1 MTLNKE
7 KIIICKS
14 SSDYKR
20 YRDTLVKSGT
30 QNVFI
35 GEKSISFLALST
47 NIVLRYQVEMG
58 QSVPPILIKERDM
71 ISVIYFSILKLL
83 EEGKLTYF
91 KDDMFSYSL
100 ASEICKTIKK
110 IIEENAYDDFLKMST
125 PKIKDVICIMNAAN
139 DFYTKKGLNDNVLYF
154 TEEQLYK
161 RAIDILKEH
170 KEYVDTGF
178 EYEYIGDSEISAVQ
192 NELLSF
198 YTANLVIDNAPS
210 GDMRELVK
218 GFTSIA
224 VQRSYGNNN
233 EIYGVIKDILTNKYA
248 LSDVAI
254 LLTSSNEMDNV
265 LSTLNSLGVPYKC
278 ASTLPAERTD
288 VYYLLKEI
296 FNIKPNFIAEE
307 IAYNTI
313 KRTPISEEY
322 VNYLISIRDKNT
334 INAKEF
340 VNKTAMFVKG
350 YFTSPN
356 CENISGALV
365 EVSSL
370 IPNGCELSHE
380 RARSFVLNAFKTIK
394 CTIKTEENE
403 CGVLLGALSSVME
416 EVRPHLYVLG
426 MDSSSFGLQKSES
439 PIMADD
445 ELKNI
450 GVRNTDFNMLSL
462 SREREE
468 RRLAEVVYNTSHLIG
483 SSLFISYVAYDS
495 TLMMYK
501 NPASFVMKL
510 KKIDNVKKTSVSFSD
525 RLISKDHLVDLEN
538 KYVAN
543 KDAENEIISPYP
555 YKLNELSLSATSVK
569 TFLDCQRK
577 FYFETVLKVKPEEK
591 IEIDLGTWLER
602 NVQGDFVHEALREY
616 VKQSFIDGSVQN
628 LVPDKQ
634 KMQKVIGT
642 HKKLDEELLDSII
655 DKLDKTYSAQ
665 YPALKEVHA
674 YELSILTN
682 AIRSEIEYIIK
693 NLSKSYPVATEWTS
707 DKQVEIEGMM
717 FSKNS
722 RIDRI
727 DYNIKEGSYTIVDYK
742 VKTLGSANNFKKE
755 HDSGQEIE
763 ENNNVQE
770 YLYYLIVN
778 EYLKKHGIKE
788 TANSFVFRL
797 VMTNEEVVPS
807 DLMYSGNIISDKV
820 KKIKDAYNNKT
831 WKCTEDNKKCTYCDY
846 KSICNDLINNN
857 SSKGEEKEDE

>member
-14 SSDYKR
+14 SSGYER
-20 YRDTLVKSGT
+20 YRDTLVKSGA

-35 GEKSISFLALST
+35 GEKPISFLTLAT
-47 NIVLRYQVEMG
+47 NIVLLYQVEIG
-58 QSVPPILIKERDM
+58 QSVPPVLINERDM
-71 ISVIYFSILKLL
+71 VSVIYFSILKLL

-91 KDDMFSYSL
+91 KDNMFSYSL
-100 ASEICKTIKK
+100 ASEIRKTMKK
-110 IIEENAYDDFLKMST
+110 IIEENVYDEFLKTST
-125 PKIKDVICIMNAAN
+125 PKIKDVICIMNAVA
-139 DFYTKKGLNDNVLYF
+139 DFYTKKGVHDGVLYF

-161 RAIDILKEH
+161 KALDVLKEH

-178 EYEYIGDSEISAVQ
+178 EYEYMGDSEISAVQ
-192 NELLSF
+192 KELLSF
-198 YTANLVIDNAPS
+198 YTADLVVENAPS
-210 GDMRELVK
+210 GDIRELVK
-218 GFTSIA
+218 EYSSIA

-233 EIYGVIKDILTNKYA
+233 EIYGVIKDILTYKYA

-265 LSTLNSLGVPYKC
+265 LSTLNSLAIPYKC
-278 ASTLPAERTD
+278 ASPLSAKRTD
-288 VYYLLKEI
+288 IYYLLKEI
-296 FNIKPNFIAEE
+296 FNIEPNFVAEE

-322 VNYLISIRDKNT
+322 VNYLISIRDRKT

-340 VNKTAMFVKG
+340 VIKTAMFVKG
-350 YFTSPN
+350 YFTPPN
-356 CENISGALV
+356 CENIYEILNEQV
-365 EVSSL
+365 SL
-370 IPNGCELSHE
+370 IPRDVMLSQE
-380 RARSFVLNAFKTIK
+380 RARSFVLNTIKTIK
-394 CTIKTEENE
+394 CTLTTEENE
-403 CGVLLGALSSVME
+403 CGILLGTLSSITD

-538 KYVAN
+538 KYATN
-543 KDAENEIISPYP
+543 KDAENETISPYP

-577 FYFETVLKVKPEEK
+577 FYFGTVIKVKPEENV
-591 IEIDLGTWLER
+591 EIDLGVWLEK
-602 NVQGDFVHEALREY
+602 NIQGDFIHEALKEY
-616 VKQSFIDGSVQN
+616 VKQSFVDGRVQN
-628 LVPDKQ
+628 LIPDKQ
-634 KMQKVIGT
+634 KIQNVIET
-642 HKKLDEELLDSII
+642 HKKIDEDLLNSII
-655 DKLDKTYSAQ
+655 DKLDKTYSCL

-707 DKQVEIEGMM
+707 DTQAEIEGMR

-742 VKTLGSANNFKKE
+742 VKSPGSANTFKQE
-755 HDSGQEIE
+755 HNGKQEIE
-763 ENNNVQE
+763 ENSNVQE

-788 TANSFVFRL
+788 TVNAFVFRL
-797 VMTNEEVVPS
+797 VMTNEGVVPS

-820 KKIKDAYNNKT
+820 KKIKDAYNNKS
-831 WKCTEDNKKCTYCDY
+831 WKCTEDNKKCDYCDY

-857 SSKGEEKEDE
+857 KNKGEEKEDE

>member
-20 YRDTLVKSGT
+20 YRDTLVKSGA

-35 GEKSISFLALST
+35 GEKSISFLTLST
-47 NIVLRYQVEMG
+47 NIVLRYQVEIG
-58 QSVPPILIKERDM
+58 QSVPPVLINERDM
-71 ISVIYFSILKLL
+71 VSVIYFSILKLL

-91 KDDMFSYSL
+91 KDNMFSYSL
-100 ASEICKTIKK
+100 ASEIRKTMKK
-110 IIEENAYDDFLKMST
+110 IIEENVYDEFIKIDT
-125 PKIKDVICIMNAAN
+125 PKIKDVVCIMNATS
-139 DFYTKKGLNDNVLYF
+139 DFCTKKGALDGVLYF

-161 RAIDILKEH
+161 KALDVLKEH
-170 KEYVDTGF
+170 KEFVDTGF

-192 NELLSF
+192 KELLSF
-198 YTANLVIDNAPS
+198 YTANLIVDNAPS
-210 GDMRELVK
+210 GDIRELVK
-218 GFTSIA
+218 GYSSIA

-233 EIYGVIKDILTNKYA
+233 EIYGVIKDVLTNKYN
-248 LSDVAI
+248 LNDVAV

-278 ASTLPAERTD
+278 ASPLSAARTD
-288 VYYLLKEI
+288 IYYLLKEI
-296 FNIKPNFIAEE
+296 FNIEPNFVAEE
-307 IAYNTI
+307 VAFNTI
-313 KRTPISEEY
+313 KQTPISEEY
-322 VNYLISIRDKNT
+322 VNYLISIRDRKT

-340 VNKTAMFVKG
+340 VIKTAMFVKG
-350 YFTSPN
+350 YFTPPN
-356 CENISGALV
+356 SENISEALV
-365 EVSSL
+365 DVFSI

-380 RARSFVLNAFKTIK
+380 RARSFVLNAIKTAK
-394 CTIKTEENE
+394 STLTTEENE
-403 CGVLLGALSSVME
+403 CGVLVGPLPSVTG
-416 EVRPHLYVLG
+416 EVRPHLYILG
-426 MDSSSFGLQKSES
+426 MDSSSFGIQKSES
-439 PIMADD
+439 PIMSDD

-468 RRLAEVVYNTSHLIG
+468 RRLAEVVYNTSRLIG
-483 SSLFISYVAYDS
+483 ASLFISYVAYDS

-501 NPASFVMKL
+501 NPSSFIMKL
-510 KKIDNVKKTSVSFSD
+510 KKLDKVKKTSVSFSD
-525 RLISKDHLVDLEN
+525 RLISKDHIVDLEN
-538 KYVAN
+538 KYATN
-543 KDAENEIISPYP
+543 KDAENGIISPYP

-577 FYFETVLKVKPEEK
+577 FYFGTVLKVKPEENV
-591 IEIDLGTWLER
+591 EIDLGVWLEK
-602 NVQGDFVHEALREY
+602 NIQGDFIHEALKEY
-616 VKQSFIDGSVQN
+616 VRQSFVDGRVQN

-634 KMQKVIGT
+634 KMQKVIET
-642 HKKLDEELLDSII
+642 HKKIDEELLSSII
-655 DKLDKTYSAQ
+655 NKLDKTYSKQ

-674 YELSILTN
+674 YELSILTS
-682 AIRSEIEYIIK
+682 AIRSEVEYIIE

-707 DKQVEIEGMM
+707 DTQTEIEGMT
-717 FSKNS
+717 FSQNS

-742 VKTLGSANNFKKE
+742 VKSPGSANTFKQE
-755 HDSGQEIE
+755 HNGKQEIE

-778 EYLKKHGIKE
+778 EYLKKHGINE
-788 TANSFVFRL
+788 RANAFVFRL
-797 VMTNEEVVPS
+797 VMTNEGVVPS

-831 WKCTEDNKKCTYCDY
+831 WKCTDDNKKCTYCDY

-857 SSKGEEKEDE
+857 NKGEEKDDE